1 MVVGDMRT
9 DGGCGG
15 VGEGGGRGG
24 YKDVKDQIT
33 LVYKYWMMVQEPL

>member
-9 DGGCGG
+9 DVGCGG

-33 LVYKYWMMVQEPL
+33 A

>member
-15 VGEGGGRGG
+15 VGEGGG

-33 LVYKYWMMVQEPL
+33 